1 MADDDGGIR
10 DHYLRGL
17 GISTRNNA
25 LAYGFSISV
34 TATFG
39 VLQYLAGPASVG
51 RIMLF
56 VVGSALPFP
65 VLNAVVTRGFRQRVE
80 REPPL
85 VVAVGTSLS
94 LVSIAAAV
102 GLAALLAWALRGWGA
117 WLAAS
122 FAAAVVYLLASA
134 AEVAAGRGLHA
145 VAGTEDLENR

>member
-1 MADDDGGIR
+1 VAESDDGLR

-39 VLQYLAGPASVG
+39 VLQYLDGPGDVP

-65 VLNAVVTRGFRQRVE
+65 VLNALVTRGFRRRVD

-85 VVAVGTSLS
+85 VLAVGTSLS
-94 LVSIAAAV
+94 LFSIAAAV
-102 GLAALLAWALRGWGA
+102 GLAALIAWAVRGWGA
-117 WLAAS
+117 WIAS
-122 FAAAVVYLLASA
+122 PFAATVVYLLASA

-145 VAGTEDLENR
+145 VAGTENLEKR